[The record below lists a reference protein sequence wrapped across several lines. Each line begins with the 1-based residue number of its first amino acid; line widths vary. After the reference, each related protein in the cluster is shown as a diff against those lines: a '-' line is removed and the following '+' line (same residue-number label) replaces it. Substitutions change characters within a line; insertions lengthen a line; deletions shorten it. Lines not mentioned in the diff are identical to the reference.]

1 MKRSPLEGK
10 TILAV
15 IGGTE
20 LLGSERGNLEALLS
34 LQTQGAHI
42 IVGVS
47 GRVAGGGAV
56 GEQARTFGFE
66 TFELPFGSHFA
77 YQWMRRDRGYRNRQ
91 IKRIWT
97 NSWALSQA
105 IRKYRPTH
113 LMFSTVLAYIFC
125 CLALI
130 WHRTPLIYR
139 IGDAPASESRFQMFW
154 WRSLV
159 RRSTTLVTIS
169 DFIQREVKTY
179 SPANIHKCEVI
190 RNKIITRG
198 KEERSAE
205 LTKRLKTSTKKV
217 QLVYVGNITNQ
228 KGVPQ
233 LIQAVLKVSQP
244 ILGLWVVGGGQH
256 SGVLEESLKAIVSSS
271 NSSSEIVFFGYQD
284 DPRPYFS
291 CANWHIASSTSA
303 EALGNVVLEAKYAGT
318 PSIVSPIG
326 GLPELIQH
334 EVDGL
339 ILDSASTA
347 DIIETISVILRG
359 EYDAVAMGLAAKDS
373 LLKRFN
379 ADAFAQQ
386 WAEVILKS
394 T

>member
-1 MKRSPLEGK
+1 MKWDPLEGK

-34 LQTQGAHI
+34 LQTQGARI

-56 GEQARTFGFE
+56 GEQARSFGFE
-66 TFELPFGSHFA
+66 AFELPFGSHFA
-77 YQWMRRDRGYRNRQ
+77 YQWMRHDRGYRNRQ

-97 NSWALSQA
+97 NSRALSQA

-139 IGDAPASESRFQMFW
+139 IGDAPPEESKFQMFFW
-154 WRSLV
+154 KALV
-159 RRSTTLVTIS
+159 RRSSSIVVIS
-169 DFIQREVKTY
+169 SFIQRRTMSVASRHE
-179 SPANIHKCEVI
+179 HKLTVI
-190 RNKIITRG
+190 MNKLITREPY
-198 KEERSAE
+198 KRSSLDE
-205 LTKRLKTSTKKV
+205 QLLTKKRKHQFL
-217 QLVYVGNITNQ
+217 YVGQISEK
-228 KGVPQ
+228 KGVPP
-233 LIQAVLKVSQP
+233 LVQAILKLDNPEV
-244 ILGLWVVGGGQH
+244 GLWVVGGSEYSKG
-256 SGVLEESLKAIVSSS
+256 LENELQKLVQISKSKSTVEFYGYHKNPTPFYEST
-271 NSSSEIVFFGYQD
+271 D
-284 DPRPYFS
+284 
-291 CANWHIASSTSA
+291 WHIAPSSYQ
-303 EALGNVVLEAKYAGT
+303 EPLGNIVQEAKNFSK
-318 PSIVSPIG
+318 PSIVSPNG

-347 DIIETISVILRG
+347 DIIDTISVILRG
-359 EYDAVAMGLAAKDS
+359 EYDPVSMGLAAKDS

-379 ADAFAQQ
+379 ADRFALQ
-386 WAEVILKS
+386 WAEVVLKS

>member
-1 MKRSPLEGK
+1 MKRGPLEGK

-42 IVGVS
+42 IAGVS

-56 GEQARTFGFE
+56 GEQARSFGFE

-77 YQWMRRDRGYRNRQ
+77 YQWMRHDRGYRNRQ

-139 IGDAPASESRFQMFW
+139 IGDAPPEESKFQMFFW
-154 WRSLV
+154 KALV
-159 RRSTTLVTIS
+159 RRSSSIVVIS
-169 DFIQREVKTY
+169 SFIQRRTMSVAARHE
-179 SPANIHKCEVI
+179 HKLTVI
-190 RNKIITRG
+190 MNKLITREPY
-198 KEERSAE
+198 KRSSLDE
-205 LTKRLKTSTKKV
+205 QLLTKKRKHQFL
-217 QLVYVGNITNQ
+217 YVGQISEK
-228 KGVPQ
+228 KGVPP
-233 LIQAVLKVSQP
+233 LVQAILKLDNPEV
-244 ILGLWVVGGGQH
+244 GLWVVGGSEYSKG
-256 SGVLEESLKAIVSSS
+256 LENELQKLVQIS
-271 NSSSEIVFFGYQD
+271 NSKSTVEFYGYHKNPTPFYESTD
-284 DPRPYFS
+284 
-291 CANWHIASSTSA
+291 WHIAPSSYQ
-303 EALGNVVLEAKYAGT
+303 EPLGNIVQEAKNFSK
-318 PSIVSPIG
+318 PSIVSPNG

-379 ADAFAQQ
+379 ADRFALQ
-386 WAEVILKS
+386 WAEVVLKS
-394 T
+394 A